1 MTCLAAPVLR
11 EDLGLTTSTTTTS
24 LVVMAQVDLNTDSIS
39 ILMTCLR
46 TCLMILV
53 TLALVAASGTILAEM
68 LTSETMITQEGCLMG
83 LMGLEGLVRR
93 SSPSALSSLHIQVG
107 ANGSV
112 EGSLHCK

>member
-1 MTCLAAPVLR
+1 M
-11 EDLGLTTSTTTTS
+11 
-24 LVVMAQVDLNTDSIS
+24 VMAQVDLNTDSIS
-39 ILMTCLR
+39 ILMICLR

-53 TLALVAASGTILAEM
+53 ILVTLALVAVSGTILAEM
-68 LTSETMITQEGCLMG
+68 LTSETMITREGC